1 MVHLFCAQTLYVLML
16 SYCFIIMS
24 FVFHCTAS
32 VHVGMLFVAVCCG
45 SLRFVAVPCGSLRF
59 VAVRCGSVRCGSVH
73 VRFVAMSGSFRFG
86 SLAVRFIPVR
96 FVRFVVL
103 LAVRFGSRRFGSV
116 HAVRFGSAAI
126 LLSRT
131 SSGRT
136 TCRRLLLRPGIC
148 TYLVRWRLSSKTRA
162 TEFRR

>member
-1 MVHLFCAQTLYVLML
+1 
-16 SYCFIIMS
+16 
-24 FVFHCTAS
+24 
-32 VHVGMLFVAVCCG
+32 MLFVAVCCG

-126 LLSRT
+126 LNVDDMAHILHQKCGEKYDEK
-131 SSGRT
+131 GRSHKNN
-136 TCRRLLLRPGIC
+136 LLEQKL
-148 TYLVRWRLSSKTRA
+148 WA
-162 TEFRR
+162 DAWANNDTEQVYVQ